1 MSIQPEV
8 STVAAAS
15 RVLAI
20 AVVPVAT
27 LTLPS
32 ADATTTS
39 TASATTTTT
48 STRRSLTT
56 VNMKKK
62 RATNNVL
69 KTLAIVTVAFVVC
82 WMPNKCYSFLYLI
95 GVKSNIGEVYYVTFG
110 LALFNSCVNP
120 LIYIIDFK
128 EFRKVCVLCV
138 GVSDNYGEIS
148 VTSANLDV
156 DVRYKTKSVLLGF
169 SPYLL
174 LRTLKW

>member
-20 AVVPVAT
+20 AVYFYSVPVAT

-62 RATNNVL
+62 RGTNNVL

-95 GVKSNIGEVYYVTFG
+95 GVTSNIGVVYYVTFG

-128 EFRKVCVLCV
+128 EFRKGVCSMC
-138 GVSDNYGEIS
+138 
-148 VTSANLDV
+148 
-156 DVRYKTKSVLLGF
+156 RCQRQ
-169 SPYLL
+169 
-174 LRTLKW
+174 LR